1 MYFGLNFTKKFI
13 QTALDTRNIQT
24 KRAKTM
30 IVMPINE
37 FKTPNPK
44 THLQNA
50 NIPNIKNDVKIYET
64 NIAP

>member
-13 QTALDTRNIQT
+13 QTALDTRKIQT
-24 KRAKTM
+24 KRAKMM
-30 IVMPINE
+30 IVTPINE

-50 NIPNIKNDVKIYET
+50 NIPNIKNEVKI
-64 NIAP
+64 

>member
-30 IVMPINE
+30 TVTPMNE
-37 FKTPNPK
+37 FKTLKPK

-50 NIPNIKNDVKIYET
+50 NIPNIKNDVRIYET